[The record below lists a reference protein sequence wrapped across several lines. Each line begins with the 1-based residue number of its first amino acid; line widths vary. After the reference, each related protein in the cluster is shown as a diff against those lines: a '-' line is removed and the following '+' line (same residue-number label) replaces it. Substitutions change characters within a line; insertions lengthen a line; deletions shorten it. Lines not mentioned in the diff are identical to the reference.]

1 MKHDD
6 DMTFSP
12 DELDTLNIWQQK
24 EEFYDQGV
32 STTEV
37 WQTGWSEGW
46 QDGARDQ
53 TRKIVQNLLKLG
65 VATDIIAQA
74 AEWSPGDVEAE
85 RASLK
90 K

>member
-12 DELDTLNIWQQK
+12 EELDTLNLWQQR
-24 EEFYDQGV
+24 EDFYDETV
-32 STTEV
+32 SSTEV
-37 WQTGWSEGW
+37 WQAGWSEGW
-46 QDGARDQ
+46 QDGAREQ

-65 VATDIIAQA
+65 VGSDIIAQA

-85 RASLK
+85 RNSLK

>member
-37 WQTGWSEGW
+37 WH
-46 QDGARDQ
+46 Q

-65 VATDIIAQA
+65 VGTEIIAQA
-74 AEWSPGDVEAE
+74 AGWSSHDVEAE
-85 RASLK
+85 RDSLK

>member
-32 STTEV
+32 STTCLLY
-37 WQTGWSEGW
+37 TSPSP
-46 QDGARDQ
+46 RD
-53 TRKIVQNLLKLG
+53 
-65 VATDIIAQA
+65 
-74 AEWSPGDVEAE
+74 
-85 RASLK
+85 
-90 K
+90 

>member
-24 EEFYDQGV
+24 EEFYDQGI

-37 WQTGWSEGW
+37 WQNG
-46 QDGARDQ
+46 
-53 TRKIVQNLLKLG
+53 
-65 VATDIIAQA
+65 
-74 AEWSPGDVEAE
+74 
-85 RASLK
+85 
-90 K
+90 